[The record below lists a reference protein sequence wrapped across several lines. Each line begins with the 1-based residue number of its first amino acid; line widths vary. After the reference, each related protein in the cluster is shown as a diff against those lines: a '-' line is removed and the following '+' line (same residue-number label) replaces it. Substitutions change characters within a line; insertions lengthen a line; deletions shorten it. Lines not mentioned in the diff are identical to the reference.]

1 MIVASRRAPG
11 FSGSSPM
18 PSGGV
23 DVHSFMTFGLC
34 TRNEQCAPAPLTNQA
49 LHAGCLRVACGLP
62 AGCLIVT
69 IMIWTDNRPVPEGG
83 GDAHSFMT
91 FGLCTRN
98 EKCAPAPLTN
108 QALHAGCT
116 RVASR
121 LPAGCTRVAH
131 GPVWRRH
138 PHDRAE
144 SVQLRTSRLKLI
156 LFLWGFR

>member
-23 DVHSFMTFGLC
+23 GV
-34 TRNEQCAPAPLTNQA
+34 
-49 LHAGCLRVACGLP
+49 
-62 AGCLIVT
+62 
-69 IMIWTDNRPVPEGG
+69 
-83 GDAHSFMT
+83 HSFMT

-108 QALHAGCT
+108 QALHAGCL
-116 RVASR
+116 RVAR
-121 LPAGCTRVAH
+121 

-138 PHDRAE
+138 PHDRAD
-144 SVQLRTSRLKLI
+144 SVQLRTSRLKLRKVCKTRS
-156 LFLWGFR
+156 FKTVG